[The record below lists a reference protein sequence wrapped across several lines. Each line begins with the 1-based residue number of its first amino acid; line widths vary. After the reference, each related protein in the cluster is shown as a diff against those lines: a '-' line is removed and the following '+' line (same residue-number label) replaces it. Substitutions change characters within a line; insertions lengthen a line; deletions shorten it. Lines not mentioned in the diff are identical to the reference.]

1 MKVYLAVQ
9 DASGST
15 QKTIIQTVRSKY
27 TVYEYLPNADKNSEK
42 FFASNKKYID
52 ESDCVIADVTHG
64 TIDSGGIIVYALT
77 QQKPVLALIQGE
89 GENTLTPLLKGN
101 PSEWLFL
108 EHYSQESTPYILKN
122 FLEYCE
128 GLSNKSGKLL
138 VIDGGDG
145 SGKATQAALLSK
157 VLNARKI
164 SHRMY
169 DFPRYYTS
177 FHGSIVGRML
187 KGEFGTF
194 DSISQYLSSLAYAL
208 DRASVREEMT
218 DFLKQGGIII
228 SNRYATSSMAHQ
240 SAKFSKK
247 KDQDIFLDWIY
258 DLEYKKH
265 KTPKEDI
272 VIYLYVPWKFG
283 LALDKTKANR
293 RYLSGKTLDLAEK
306 NIEHRRA
313 SEKMYLTLCKK
324 YKHWIK
330 INCIVDNALRSRE
343 DIHQELVSAL
353 QKRYIIPQF

>member
-1 MKVYLAVQ
+1 M
-9 DASGST
+9 
-15 QKTIIQTVRSKY
+15 
-27 TVYEYLPNADKNSEK
+27 
-42 FFASNKKYID
+42 
-52 ESDCVIADVTHG
+52 
-64 TIDSGGIIVYALT
+64 
-77 QQKPVLALIQGE
+77 
-89 GENTLTPLLKGN
+89 
-101 PSEWLFL
+101 
-108 EHYSQESTPYILKN
+108 
-122 FLEYCE
+122 
-128 GLSNKSGKLL
+128 L

-194 DSISQYLSSLAYAL
+194 DSISPYLSSLAYAL